1 MVGELVNVMGSRDG
15 GGNDVEWCYLMN
27 QTLRLKLGPD
37 INFVNSLANEQCLYN
52 GELHNVRRSFG
63 GASEEK

>member
-37 INFVNSLANEQCLYN
+37 INLVMGCFRNTLCIWS
-52 GELHNVRRSFG
+52 RRPIKA
-63 GASEEK
+63 GA